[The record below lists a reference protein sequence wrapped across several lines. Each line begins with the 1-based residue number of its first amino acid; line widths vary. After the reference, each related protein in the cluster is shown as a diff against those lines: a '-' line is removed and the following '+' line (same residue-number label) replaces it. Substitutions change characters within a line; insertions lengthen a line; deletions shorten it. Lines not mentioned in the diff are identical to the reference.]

1 MFEWFFRFQNCKWPF
16 GLLSSS
22 WHWQIVGTDI
32 LSHFPIPL
40 SLNVNCPVLFLAQV
54 ISKALEN
61 RFPWPQPHFHVTE
74 QTQHFMLCCSDPNLH
89 SNTQRLFENVTKKGP
104 MCCFGIS
111 WWHISLVID
120 WISVVS
126 LGGFYGINPF
136 AVNINVNRCYHPPL
150 LPPPTSRSINPK
162 TQRVCTWFS

>member
-1 MFEWFFRFQNCKWPF
+1 MTIWAFIFFVALTDC
-16 GLLSSS
+16 
-22 WHWQIVGTDI
+22 GTDI

-40 SLNVNCPVLFLAQV
+40 SSKLNVHCPALLLACPGHLKSV
-54 ISKALEN
+54 WKWILMTTVTFSCNYGNAAKSSLYSMLLK
-61 RFPWPQPHFHVTE
+61 PQSSFEYSEVE
-74 QTQHFMLCCSDPNLH
+74 E
-89 SNTQRLFENVTKKGP
+89 LFENVTKKGP

-136 AVNINVNRCYHPPL
+136 AVNINVNRCYHAPA
-150 LPPPTSRSINPK
+150 PPPTSINPK